1 MKSNDIEQL
10 TNCKWVNLYK
20 VEKEFGSYYFCSRNT
35 KDNLE
40 ILNKNKQADAVRI
53 LPYVKKNNKI
63 YLVLEKEYRTPLDK
77 YIYGTP
83 AGLIDKGE
91 TPIES
96 AKRELYEEIGANVV
110 SIEQLSNKLYSS
122 AGLTDESVIVF
133 FAQVELTGTQ
143 HLEKSEDIKYELV
156 DLDNVQEFLKDKDFC
171 AGSFLLIQYF
181 YYKQKMIK

>member
-1 MKSNDIEQL
+1 M
-10 TNCKWVNLYK
+10 
-20 VEKEFGSYYFCSRNT
+20 
-35 KDNLE
+35 E

-53 LPYVKKNNKI
+53 LPYVKKDNKI

-143 HLEKSEDIKYELV
+143 HWKRVKI
-156 DLDNVQEFLKDKDFC
+156 
-171 AGSFLLIQYF
+171 
-181 YYKQKMIK
+181 